1 MHIELAYALNN
12 EQTLL
17 SLEVKSGTDVKSA
30 ILQSNI
36 LKKYPQI
43 DLNKNKVGIF
53 SKVVSLDTKLRDRDR
68 IEIYRPLIA
77 DAKAIRKKRAAA
89 DKIMHKK

>member
-36 LKKYPQI
+36 LK
-43 DLNKNKVGIF
+43 N
-53 SKVVSLDTKLRDRDR
+53 THKLT
-68 IEIYRPLIA
+68 
-77 DAKAIRKKRAAA
+77 
-89 DKIMHKK
+89 